1 MLTQREQMISF
12 RLDPSSVRETQR
24 LIREFDRKVGQTK
37 DDSIIDIGRE
47 AARQAAQKVP
57 PFGLSEN
64 IGTKFKRS
72 IAKQVNRAVK
82 NANVTGKAGDAAKVH
97 QSARDNNGQ
106 VPRGLRDTGQYKR
119 EPIEVGDKER
129 VIDQRQKA
137 AGIVKG
143 AWIHA
148 GSLLG
153 RKMAVVT
160 GRRRQVVGKWIM
172 RHLKRG
178 KATIT
183 RMGMNTE
190 VTLTNTVGW
199 VQKLQTE
206 SMLNAAVRA
215 AFRGKQKEMQR
226 QLDQIK

>member
-1 MLTQREQMISF
+1 MISF
-12 RLDPSSVRETQR
+12 SLDPSSVRETKR
-24 LIREFDRKVGQTK
+24 ILREYERKVGQTS
-37 DDSIIDIGRE
+37 DESLVDIGRE

-64 IGTKFKRS
+64 IGNKFKKS

-97 QSARDNNGQ
+97 ASARDSKGQ
-106 VPRGLRDTGQYKR
+106 VPKGLRDTGGFKR
-119 EPIEVGDKER
+119 EPVEVADKER

-148 GSLLG
+148 GTLLG
-153 RKMAVVT
+153 RKMQVVT
-160 GRRRQVVGKWIM
+160 GRKRQAVGKWIM

-178 KATIT
+178 QATVS
-183 RMGMNTE
+183 RMGMNTT
-190 VTLTNTVGW
+190 VTLTNTVAW
-199 VQKLQTE
+199 VQRLQSE
-206 SMLNAAVRA
+206 AMLNAAVRA